1 MSISIRLLNFVKVH
15 PSLMFETPDTVL
27 MLKNKYILNKDLVK
41 NSFCCCSS
49 ILILLNMHGCC
60 MYLHI
65 PVFWGALKE
74 QCYEFLRIYLHMQQ
88 ILSVSDTWQ
97 SNMLNLNF
105 LRFKETVSEN
115 VRHCFVLILCSSIRP
130 NIHFCVEV
138 QGFTDISQRFLK

>member
-1 MSISIRLLNFVKVH
+1 MSISTRLLNFVKVH

-65 PVFWGALKE
+65 PVCWGALKE

-88 ILSVSDTWQ
+88 ILVSDTWQ

-130 NIHFCVEV
+130 NIHFCVEAL
-138 QGFTDISQRFLK
+138 QIFLSDF

>member
-1 MSISIRLLNFVKVH
+1 
-15 PSLMFETPDTVL
+15 MFETPDTVL

-65 PVFWGALKE
+65 PVCWGALKE

-88 ILSVSDTWQ
+88 ILSVSESWEVKYVVSKFSKAFSSD
-97 SNMLNLNF
+97 LKR
-105 LRFKETVSEN
+105 RFKKISDTVLSW
-115 VRHCFVLILCSSIRP
+115 F
-130 NIHFCVEV
+130 
-138 QGFTDISQRFLK
+138 